1 MMTQGIFQFPT
12 GPSAGLAA
20 GAAAAAPTEGTAPVV
35 PAAGCLG
42 RSWSEQMGE
51 TAEKHGAKR
60 GETWGKTMIFSDF
73 GMIFGV
79 LTFGRKKKHGL
90 KLGIN
95 ETLGGA
101 LRGELAKK
109 SGDENA

>member
-1 MMTQGIFQFPT
+1 MVRIWVMMKQGIFQFPT

-42 RSWSEQMGE
+42 RSWSEQMD
-51 TAEKHGAKR
+51 R
-60 GETWGKTMIFSDF
+60 GETWGKTWRNMGQNDDF
-73 GMIFGV
+73 FGFWDDF
-79 LTFGRKKKHGL
+79 LGPNFWKKKKHGL

-95 ETLGGA
+95 ETLG
-101 LRGELAKK
+101 EC
-109 SGDENA
+109 